1 MPQITSRIPRSR
13 FNALPFMA
21 ASRGARWPV
30 SLLAAA
36 ALLAAC
42 GGNDTPDAAA
52 GAPPVVANAP
62 APEPAKPDAAAPE
75 PVKPDA
81 PAADA
86 AALGAPQ
93 QVPPAQPP
101 VASCDA
107 QANDT
112 DEQLLECVTLAGVR
126 AHQAELMNIAQA
138 HNGTRLAGTAGHE
151 ASLEYV
157 KKVLT
162 EAGYRVTLQPFEFPV
177 SRVEASSLRMPGQM
191 ADAAIPHLVLDYS
204 GSADL
209 TASVTPAAGPAG
221 CAAADFAGFP
231 SGHIALVRRGGC
243 ELTDKVQAAVA
254 AGAAGVVI
262 YHHDDGPLTGSLTPQ
277 APLDVPV
284 VMVSKSVG
292 EQLRQRPLIG
302 APLQLR
308 TQTSRSMGTTH
319 NLLAE
324 STSGDPGHVTMAGA
338 HLDSVRAGAGIND
351 NGSGVAAL
359 LETARQMAR
368 VKPRN
373 LLRFAFWSA
382 EEQGLIG
389 STHYVRTLPAA
400 ERAKLGLY
408 LNFDMIGSPNH
419 VFEVYGGDG
428 SAGKQAISSPL
439 LSAKIVDFLAEFYT
453 ARKLASKRVNSGG
466 RSDHKPFADI
476 GVPFGGVFTGAE
488 EIKTAQ
494 DAKDWGGTAGQA
506 YDPCYHRAC
515 DKLENVNETALDINA
530 DLVAHAVLHY
540 SMQPLTP

>member
-1 MPQITSRIPRSR
+1 MPQITSRIPRSPLK
-13 FNALPFMA
+13 ASPFKA
-21 ASRGARWPV
+21 ASRCARWPV

-36 ALLAAC
+36 ALLTAC
-42 GGNDTPDAAA
+42 GGSDAPDVAA
-52 GAPPVVANAP
+52 GAPVAMANAP
-62 APEPAKPDAAAPE
+62 APEPAKPDAAAPNAT
-75 PVKPDA
+75 A
-81 PAADA
+81 P
-86 AALGAPQ
+86 GAPQ
-93 QVPPAQPP
+93 ELPPAKPL
-101 VASCDA
+101 AANCDA

-126 AHQAELMNIAQA
+126 AHQTELMNIAKA
-138 HNGTRLAGTAGHE
+138 HNGTRLAGTPGHE

-162 EAGYRVTLQPFEFPV
+162 EAGYRVTVQSFEFPV

-191 ADAAIPHLVLDYS
+191 AGAAIPHLVLDYS
-204 GSADL
+204 GSADI

-262 YHHDDGPLTGSLTPQ
+262 YNHDDGPLTGSLTAQ

-284 VMVSKSVG
+284 VLVSKSVG
-292 EQLRQRPLIG
+292 EQLQQRPLIG

-324 STSGDPGHVTMAGA
+324 STSGDPEHVTMAGA

-428 SAGKQAISSPL
+428 SAGKKAISSPL

-494 DAKDWGGTAGQA
+494 DAKEWGGTAGQA

-515 DKLENVNETALDINA
+515 DNLENVNETALDINA
-530 DLVAHAVLHY
+530 DLVAHAVLY
-540 SMQPLTP
+540 YAMQPLTP